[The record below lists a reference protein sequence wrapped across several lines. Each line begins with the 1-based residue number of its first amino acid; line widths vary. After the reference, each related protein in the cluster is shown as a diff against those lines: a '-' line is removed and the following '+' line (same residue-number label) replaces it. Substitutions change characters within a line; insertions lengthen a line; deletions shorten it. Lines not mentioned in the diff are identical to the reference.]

1 MSQDLPAG
9 ITNANWIIDGKLLAM
24 AFPLEDELIALKN
37 AGFGL
42 VINLTEKPSATKLA
56 GQVGIKGAFLPIL
69 NMTAPMRDQ
78 IEEFVAIVSYYLSEN
93 LPVAVHCLFGVGRT
107 GTMIACY
114 LVSIG
119 FTPEDAITHVRQQRP
134 GSVETNGQ
142 VRAIYQYY
150 DYLQKQNH
158 QTAIGNNN

>member
-1 MSQDLPAG
+1 MPQELPAG
-9 ITNANWIIDGKLLAM
+9 ITGANWIIDGKLLAM
-24 AFPLEDELIALKN
+24 TFPMEDDLIALKE

-42 VINLTEKPSATKLA
+42 VINLTEKPSATQLA

-119 FTPEDAITHVRQQRP
+119 YTPRGAIEHVRNRRP
-134 GSVETNGQ
+134 GSVETDGQ
-142 VRAIYQYY
+142 MRAIYQYAE
-150 DYLQKQNH
+150 YLKKQP
-158 QTAIGNNN
+158 QEPAK